1 MSTAT
6 DNTGISARSGRET
19 ALDRRRA
26 LSQNGKAGMSA
37 LKSPQRSR
45 ASGDKP
51 KSSLVV
57 AEAVKEVEKIA
68 KGGGCGCGCKGTAA
82 SGTACGTSSQAEA
95 KLDEV
100 CAIVESAS
108 AGSEVS
114 TARALCQERRQA
126 LSNRGKTALPKS
138 SLTRADVA
146 RVVAGNSSQTEA
158 KLDEVCA
165 IVEAAPEGTPGIST
179 ARALCQE
186 RRQALSTRG
195 KTALPKSSLTRADV
209 ERTVR
214 PGAWKEAA
222 ANGLSGREIARL
234 RREEL
239 CRLGRGN
246 QVICRPSGRV
256 RPAVTE
262 EAPAKVE
269 TFSTLR
275 GQIVTGTRPERSRKV
290 TGNEPGSC
298 RAVTGTEYISS
309 EQYEIFCGTRP
320 ASGAAKVGVTQTSRG
335 ERVTGTEVGRS
346 TKVTGDETG
355 SARAIT
361 GTEYLNLKESA
372 EQASAAPEKVAVS
385 HTARGGLVSG
395 TVVGRSVKVTGD
407 ERGGCTSVTG
417 TEYLTAEQMKTFC
430 ATKPLAGPAKV
441 AEMRSTAGQ
450 SVTGSEVGRSVKV
463 TGDEAGSCRSLTGT
477 QYYTPEQFGALC
489 AKPGAGAPGKVG
501 LTHTLRDRA
510 VTGTEVG
517 RSVKVTGDE
526 HGACKP
532 VTGTEYISAEQY
544 QTVCESKPAPGAEKV
559 GVSRTWHQQAVSGT
573 QVGRSI
579 KVTGDEYGSCKPITG
594 TEYIG
599 AAQYQEFCQP
609 AEMAAAR
616 QRVRSIS
623 GTPGA
628 ALTGAQPGIGGKMT
642 GDERGACQSVS
653 GTPYV
658 GADQFAGQ
666 CKASTAPVHHRARS
680 RVASPEPVV
689 AEQGPAPGDFSIVTP
704 ARSAHAR
711 LSGRVTGTVYGSGGR
726 VTGPVNLA
734 SGLISGTPEFR
745 YSTEEAMAAAAPTPV
760 RQGVTGE
767 GREAGSPITGDD
779 WQRGSRVTGTE
790 GMFSAGRN
798 ATLRGEARGK
808 PSVGARQFKE
818 IEKPVIAQSRVTGS
832 SGSAST
838 GATITVS
845 GGARG

>member
-6 DNTGISARSGRET
+6 DNTGTAARSGRET
-19 ALDRRRA
+19 ALERRRA
-26 LSQNGKAGMSA
+26 LSQNGKAGLSA
-37 LKSPQRSR
+37 SKSGAARQRSR
-45 ASGDKP
+45 SASDSQKTSP
-51 KSSLVV
+51 APV
-57 AEAVKEVEKIA
+57 EAAKEVEKTA
-68 KGGGCGCGCKGTAA
+68 KSGGCGCGCKEISVPGA
-82 SGTACGTSSQAEA
+82 ACGASSQAQA
-95 KLDEV
+95 KFE
-100 CAIVESAS
+100 
-108 AGSEVS
+108 
-114 TARALCQERRQA
+114 
-126 LSNRGKTALPKS
+126 
-138 SLTRADVA
+138 
-146 RVVAGNSSQTEA
+146 
-158 KLDEVCA
+158 EVCA

-186 RRQALSTRG
+186 RRQALSSRG
-195 KTALPKSSLTRADV
+195 KAALSKTSLTRADV
-209 ERTVR
+209 ERAVR
-214 PGAWKEAA
+214 PGAWKEASA
-222 ANGLSGREIARL
+222 SGLSGREIARL

-256 RPAVTE
+256 RPVVE
-262 EAPAKVE
+262 QEVPSKVE
-269 TFSTLR
+269 ASSTLR
-275 GQIVTGTRPERSRKV
+275 GQLITGNRPERSRKV

-298 RAVTGTEYISS
+298 RAITGTEYISS
-309 EQYEIFCGTRP
+309 EQYETFCDSRP

-346 TKVTGDETG
+346 VKVTGDESG
-355 SARAIT
+355 SARAVT

-372 EQASAAPEKVAVS
+372 EQAGSAAPEKVALT
-385 HTARGGLVSG
+385 HTARGGAVSG

-407 ERGGCTSVTG
+407 ERGGCASVTG
-417 TEYLTAEQMKTFC
+417 TEYMTAEQVKTFC
-430 ATKPLAGPAKV
+430 AGKSVVGPAKV

-450 SVTGSEVGRSVKV
+450 PVTGSEVGRSVKV

-489 AKPGAGAPGKVG
+489 TKPGAGAPGKVG
-501 LTHTLRDRA
+501 LTHTLRDHT

-526 HGACKP
+526 HGGCKP

-544 QTVCESKPAPGAEKV
+544 RALCESKPAPGAEKV
-559 GVSRTWHQQAVSGT
+559 GVSRTWHQQMVSGT

-599 AAQYQEFCQP
+599 ATQYQEFCP
-609 AEMAAAR
+609 PGETAAVR
-616 QRVRSIS
+616 QRVRAIS

-628 ALTGAQPGIGGKMT
+628 TLTGGQPAIGGRMT

-666 CKASTAPVHHRARS
+666 CKTSAAPVHPRALGARS
-680 RVASPEPVV
+680 RAAASEPV
-689 AEQGPAPGDFSIVTP
+689 AEQGPAPGDFSIITP
-704 ARSAHAR
+704 ARSAQAR
-711 LSGRVTGTVYGSGGR
+711 ISGRVTGTVYGTGGR

-745 YSTEEAMAAAAPTPV
+745 YSGEEAPAVAAPV
-760 RQGVTGE
+760 RQSVTGE

-779 WQRGSRVTGTE
+779 WQRGGRVTGTE

-808 PSVGARQFKE
+808 PVGARQFKE
-818 IEKPVIAQSRVTGS
+818 IEKPAIAQSRVTGS